1 MWSWLNSLLG
11 GQSNQAKTGEQIT
24 KFPGVVVGRVLS
36 VNKHPNADRLQLAV
50 VDVGQEQL
58 DIVCGGPNLAVE
70 QLVPV
75 ALIGAQLPNGL
86 VIKLATIRGSQSQGM
101 ICAEDELGLGTK
113 HETIIVLS
121 GQAKVGG
128 PIDNFLPNN

>member
-1 MWSWLNSLLG
+1 MWSWLNKFLG
-11 GQSNQAKTGEQIT
+11 GQKEKAKVEEKIT

-36 VNKHPNADRLQLAV
+36 VIKHPNADRLQLAV
-50 VDVGQEQL
+50 VDIGGEQL
-58 DIVCGGPNLAVE
+58 DIVCGGPNLAAE

-75 ALIGAQLPNGL
+75 ALIGAQLSDGL
-86 VIKLATIRGSQSQGM
+86 VIKPATIRGSQSQGM

-121 GQAKVGG
+121 DQAKMGG

>member
-128 PIDNFLPNN
+128 PIDNFLSNN

>member
-1 MWSWLNSLLG
+1 MWSWLNNLLG
-11 GQSNQAKTGEQIT
+11 GRGETKKAGATTT

-36 VNKHPNADRLQLAV
+36 VTKHPNADRLQLAV
-50 VDVGQEQL
+50 VDIGQAKL
-58 DIVCGGPNLAVE
+58 NIVCGGPNLAAE

-75 ALIGAQLPNGL
+75 ALVNTQLPNGL
-86 VIKLATIRGSQSQGM
+86 IIKPTVIRGNQSDGM
-101 ICAEDELGLGTK
+101 ICAEDELGLGAK

-121 GQAKVGG
+121 NQATVGG

>member
-121 GQAKVGG
+121 DQARVGG